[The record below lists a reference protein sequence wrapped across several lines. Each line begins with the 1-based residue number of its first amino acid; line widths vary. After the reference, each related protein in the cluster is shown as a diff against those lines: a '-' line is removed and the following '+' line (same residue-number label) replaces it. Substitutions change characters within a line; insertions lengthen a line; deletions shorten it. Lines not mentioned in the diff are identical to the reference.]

1 MIISVIIP
9 CRNEKDHIREFLNT
23 LENQLTEPEWEL
35 EILVADGRSDDG
47 TGEYLRN
54 YAAHNPNVRIIDNP
68 GRIVSTGLNAAIQA
82 STGDVIIRMDA
93 HTVYADDYIL
103 QCVHVLEESGADNV
117 GGAWVAQGRG
127 SLGRAIAAAF
137 QSPFCGGGGR
147 ARRIGYNGEVDTV
160 YLGCWRRSAFARFGL
175 FDPELVRNQDDELN
189 FRIRRNGGRIVQSSR
204 IQSTYTPRSSLR
216 TLFRQY
222 LQYGF
227 WRVAVMRK
235 HGRLASWRQAVPALF
250 VTSVII
256 GITVATLSHL
266 FHWTAASSVAT
277 MVVSG
282 ELALYI
288 AACLASALPLVGSLE
303 LPALLAVPVIV
314 AIHQIAYGL
323 GFVAG
328 LMKPP
333 RFAAAVPGAERV
345 FSSLTR

>member
-9 CRNEKDHIREFLNT
+9 CRNEKDHIGEFLNT
-23 LENQLTEPEWEL
+23 LEDQITEPEWEL
-35 EILVADGRSDDG
+35 EILVADGRSNDG
-47 TGEYLRN
+47 TAEYLCN
-54 YAAHNPNVRIIDNP
+54 YATHNPNVRIIDNP
-68 GRIVSTGLNAAIQA
+68 ERIVSTGLNAAIQA
-82 STGDVIIRMDA
+82 STGDIIIRMDA

-103 QCVHVLEESGADNV
+103 QCVRVLEESGADNV
-117 GGAWVAQGRG
+117 GGPWVAEGSG

-137 QSPFCGGGGR
+137 QSPFCGGGGK

-160 YLGCWRRSAFARFGL
+160 YLGCWRRSAFARVGL

-189 FRIRRNGGRIVQSSR
+189 FRIRRKGGRIVQSSR

-235 HGRLASWRQAVPALF
+235 HGGLASWRQAVPSLF
-250 VTSVII
+250 VASIII
-256 GITVATLSHL
+256 GIMLAAVSHF
-266 FHWTAASSVAT
+266 FHWTAVSSFAT
-277 MVVSG
+277 LIVLG
-282 ELALYI
+282 ELALYA
-288 AACLASALPLVGSLE
+288 AACLASALPMVGSLE
-303 LPALLAVPVIV
+303 LPALLAVPIVV

-323 GFVAG
+323 GFLAG
-328 LMKPP
+328 LLKPP
-333 RFAAAVPGAERV
+333 RFAAGAPVADRL